1 MQESLMAAM
10 GITSEAGRAE
20 FLKDIQDAE
29 LKERKNRLKEGK
41 K

>member
-1 MQESLMAAM
+1 MAAM
-10 GITSEAGRAE
+10 GITDDAGKAE

-29 LKERKNRLKEGK
+29 LASRKHRLKQKQNK